1 MNGAPPRWPAAPAS
15 GRREGSFTAGWLWAT
30 TRDLRLA
37 RRHPDESL
45 LTVAFFVLVAAF
57 FPLAIGPEPQLLTRI
72 GPGVIWVAALLA
84 AFLALPSLFAS
95 DHADGTL
102 EQMILSPHPATAW
115 ALGKVA
121 AHWVA
126 TGLPLVV
133 LSPLVGLQY
142 GLTPD
147 TLLTQAASLALGTPL
162 LSLLGG
168 ACAALTLGARGG
180 GTLLAVLAF
189 PLFVPVLIFGAGATE
204 AQAMGMAPDAQLSL
218 LGAGLL
224 LGLLAVPFAI
234 VAALKIAVD

>member
-1 MNGAPPRWPAAPAS
+1 MNPLPTCPNPPSPGP
-15 GRREGSFTAGWLWAT
+15 REGSFTGGWLWAVA
-30 TRDLRLA
+30 RDLRLA
-37 RRHPDESL
+37 RRHPDETL
-45 LTVAFFVLVAAF
+45 LTVAFFALVAAF

-84 AFLALPSLFAS
+84 AFLALPALFAG
-95 DHADGTL
+95 DHLDGTL
-102 EQMILSPHPATAW
+102 EQMVLSPHPPTAW

-121 AHWVA
+121 AHWLV
-126 TGLPLVV
+126 TGVPLVV
-133 LSPLVGLQY
+133 LSPLIGLQY

-147 TLLTQAASLALGTPL
+147 TLVVQAASLALGTPL

-168 ACAALTLGARGG
+168 ACAALALGARGG

-224 LGLLAVPFAI
+224 LALLAIPFAI